1 MRQQKLTLLLL
12 FLALGLFSQVP
23 EYDSLKIVYAKY
35 DSADKIQLIPTNALS
50 GDKDFLIIGFDYDT
64 IEVTEK
70 KAIEISW
77 PSFYIDGRYDLVI
90 TPKQIYLRSEHEN
103 PNPNF
108 LYWITNINREQFE
121 LIKTYLNEQNNN
133 KLHKYENKFSYRQ
146 SFFYNSYI
154 KENFV
159 KENWTDMQYENFSRI
174 VDLINNPLKS
184 KNKTIKIPN
193 ISNFKSIKPLR
204 LIFGLEEIDSQVII
218 KIK

>member
-12 FLALGLFSQVP
+12 FLASGLFSQVP
-23 EYDSLKIVYAKY
+23 ENDSLRIVYAEY
-35 DSADKIQLIPTNALS
+35 DSTDKIQLIPTNALS
-50 GDKDFLIIGFDYDT
+50 GDYDFLIIGFDYDT
-64 IEVTEK
+64 TEVAEK

-77 PSFYIDGRYDLVI
+77 PSLYIDGRYDLVI

-121 LIKTYLNEQNNN
+121 LIKNYLNKQNNK
-133 KLHKYENKFSYRQ
+133 KLHDCTNEFSYRQ
-146 SFFYNSYI
+146 SFFYNSYT
-154 KENFV
+154 KEKFTN
-159 KENWTDMQYENFSRI
+159 KNWTDMQYENFSRI

-184 KNKTIKIPN
+184 KNKSIKIPDF
-193 ISNFKSIKPLR
+193 SNFESIKPLR

-218 KIK
+218 EFE